1 VYTPVLLSPLPTRD
15 GGTGA
20 RVHELPTHVLS
31 DLRTDHAGETGAVFI
46 YLGILF
52 AARDPGVRAF
62 ACRHLATEQ
71 AHLELINA
79 WLPLQHRSKLL
90 PVWRVAG
97 WLTGAL
103 PALAGPRAL
112 YATIEAVERFVDVH
126 YSEQVHRLSSQ
137 PEWQALRETLLTCQR
152 DEVAHMNEATAARGP
167 QAPRGLL
174 SIWCRLVNVGSR
186 AAVGICRH
194 I

>member
-1 VYTPVLLSPLPTRD
+1 VDTPVQSSPVPARAGGFGTRAD
-15 GGTGA
+15 
-20 RVHELPTHVLS
+20 ELPTHVRA
-31 DLRTDHAGETGAVFI
+31 DLRTDHAGETGAVCV
-46 YLGILF
+46 YQGILF

-62 ACRHLATEQ
+62 AWRHLATEQ
-71 AHLELINA
+71 VHLELINT
-79 WLPLQHRSKLL
+79 WLPVQHRSKLL
-90 PVWRVAG
+90 PAWRVAG

-103 PALAGPRAL
+103 PSLVGPRAL

-152 DEVAHMNEATAARGP
+152 DEVAHKEEAAAARGP
-167 QAPRGLL
+167 QAPRGWL
-174 SIWCRLVNVGSR
+174 SVWCGLVGVGSR

>member
-1 VYTPVLLSPLPTRD
+1 MY
-15 GGTGA
+15 
-20 RVHELPTHVLS
+20 ELPTHVLA
-31 DLRTDHAGETGAVFI
+31 DLRTDHAGETGAVCI
-46 YLGILF
+46 YRGILF
-52 AARDPGVRAF
+52 AARDPGIRAF
-62 ACRHLATEQ
+62 AWRHLATEQ
-71 AHLELINA
+71 VHLELINA
-79 WLPLQHRSKLL
+79 WLPVQHRSKLL
-90 PVWRVAG
+90 PAWRVAG

-137 PEWQALRETLLTCQR
+137 PEWQSLRETLLTCQR
-152 DEVAHMNEATAARGP
+152 DEVAHRDEAAAARGP

-174 SIWCRLVNVGSR
+174 SVWCRLVDVGSR

>member
-1 VYTPVLLSPLPTRD
+1 MPTRA
-15 GGTGA
+15 GGIGA
-20 RVHELPTHVLS
+20 RVYELPTDVLA
-31 DLRTDHAGETGAVFI
+31 DLRTDHAGETGAVCI
-46 YLGILF
+46 YQGILF

-62 ACRHLATEQ
+62 AWRHLATEQ
-71 AHLELINA
+71 VHLELINA
-79 WLPLQHRSKLL
+79 WLPVQHRSKLL
-90 PVWRVAG
+90 PAWRVAG

-126 YSEQVHRLSSQ
+126 YSEQVQRLSSQ

-152 DEVAHMNEATAARGP
+152 DEVAHRDEAAAARGP
-167 QAPRGLL
+167 QAPHGLL
-174 SIWCRLVNVGSR
+174 TVWCRLVDVGSR